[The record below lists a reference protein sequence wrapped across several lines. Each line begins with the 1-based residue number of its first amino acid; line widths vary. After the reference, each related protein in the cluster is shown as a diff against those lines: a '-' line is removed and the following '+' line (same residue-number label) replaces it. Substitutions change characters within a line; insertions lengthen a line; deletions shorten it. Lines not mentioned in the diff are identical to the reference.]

1 VPVILAIFCTLIVVS
16 YELHDRVK
24 LAAEES
30 SKNKIECMEEIY
42 IGDML

>member
-1 VPVILAIFCTLIVVS
+1 MPMILMIFCTFITVS
-16 YELHDRVK
+16 YELHDKVK

-30 SKNKIECMEEIY
+30 SKSKIECMEEIY